1 MVQGV
6 AVESGCLV
14 NTNPATGAII
24 EKVKMSRTKDVDAA
38 VEAAAAAQRSWV
50 TKSLDERTALVKA
63 AARALAEDR
72 AGLTKMITMEMGKVI
87 SEAEEEVDGMV
98 AKDEYCDL
106 VAKANEPEI
115 HAGNSVI
122 VRHPHGVVAV
132 CAPWNYPVEEIVLLC
147 IPALIAGNTVV
158 VKPSEVAPLSGGM
171 AVAAMQT
178 ALPPG
183 VVNLVQGD
191 GSVGSYL
198 VSHAGVAM
206 VGFTGSTAVGSKI
219 LEAASKTLKPVVL
232 ECGGKDPMIVFADA
246 DLDLAAKE
254 AVAFSLANCGQVCC
268 AVERV
273 YVASDVAEAFE
284 KKCVELAKTYTH
296 GDGLDP
302 ASKIGPLASEMQRAK
317 VHSHVVAATKAGAN
331 LLLGG
336 ELPKGD
342 GNFYPPTVLG
352 SVPHAAN
359 MEETF
364 GPVVALSPFDGSDDS
379 AVKLANDST
388 YGLTASVYSTDLA
401 RAGLVASRISAGQVG
416 VNCNPFA
423 GGGAIQCPFVG
434 HKQSGYNSHSGV
446 DGWRAFSTP
455 KSLIYSAPPPAEDL
469 PPAAKKA
476 RAE

>member
-1 MVQGV
+1 MLIQR
-6 AVESGCLV
+6 
-14 NTNPATGAII
+14 
-24 EKVKMSRTKDVDAA
+24 VKMSRRDDVDKAVASAGIAQKAWAA
-38 VEAAAAAQRSWV
+38 
-50 TKSLDERTALVKA
+50 TSLATRTTLVRA
-63 AARALAEDR
+63 AARAVGSDRDGLA
-72 AGLTKMITMEMGKVI
+72 KMITTEMGKI
-87 SEAEEEVDGMV
+87 LTEAEEEVDGIL

-106 VAKANEPEI
+106 VSKANEPEV

-158 VKPSEVAPLSGGM
+158 VKPSEVAPLSGAM
-171 AVAAMQT
+171 ACEAMQSV
-178 ALPPG
+178 LPDG

-191 GSVGSYL
+191 GSIGTYL
-198 VSHAGVAM
+198 VAHPGVAM
-206 VGFTGSTAVGSKI
+206 VGFTGSTAVGTKI
-219 LEAASKTLKPVVL
+219 LKAASETLKPVVL

-273 YVASDVAEAFE
+273 YVADAVADAFE
-284 KKCVELAKTYTH
+284 KKCVELAKTYTP

-302 ASKIGPLASEMQRAK
+302 ASKIGPLASDMQRTK
-317 VHSHVVAATKAGAN
+317 VHSHVVAATKAGAK

-336 ELPKGD
+336 EMPPPD
-342 GNFYPPTVLG
+342 APGNFYPPTVLG
-352 SVPHAAN
+352 SVPHSALA
-359 MEETF
+359 EETF
-364 GPVVALSPFDGSDDS
+364 GPVVALSPFDGSDDA
-379 AVKLANDST
+379 AVTLANDST
-388 YGLTASVYSTDLA
+388 YGLTASVYSQDLA
-401 RAGLVASRISAGQVG
+401 RAGLVAARISAGQVG
-416 VNCNPFA
+416 INTNPFA

-455 KSLIYSAPPPAEDL
+455 KSLIYAAPPPEVDL
-469 PPAAKKA
+469 PPAAKRTKSG
-476 RAE
+476 